1 MIAVQTITTTWTKKA
16 RGGPLATLRN
26 RVPKRFALQLL
37 EGSSSLIWHAIR
49 FSEDNRFQIPSAE
62 TVSESCG
69 DNSFGCRNVEVTFTE
84 TSATL
89 LYRYQTGAPAIQFF
103 DSHGTPVPPEHGI
116 NIHSGR
122 WASVEYNARYTDLY
136 SGNWWYEHVTVNV
149 AVGPSISDNIFL
161 ANEPV
166 GRFAQLAR
174 LA

>member
-26 RVPKRFALQLL
+26 RVPKQFVLQLL
-37 EGSSSLIWHAIR
+37 GESSPLTWHVIR
-49 FSEDNRFQIPSAE
+49 FSEDNEFRMPSAE
-62 TVSESCG
+62 TVSESC
-69 DNSFGCRNVEVTFTE
+69 DDSSFGCHNIEVTFTE

-103 DSHGTPVPPEHGI
+103 DRHGTPVPPEHRI
-116 NIHSGR
+116 NIPSHR

-149 AVGPSISDNIFL
+149 AVGPSISDNVFL
-161 ANEPV
+161 ANKPIE
-166 GRFAQLAR
+166 RFTQLTR